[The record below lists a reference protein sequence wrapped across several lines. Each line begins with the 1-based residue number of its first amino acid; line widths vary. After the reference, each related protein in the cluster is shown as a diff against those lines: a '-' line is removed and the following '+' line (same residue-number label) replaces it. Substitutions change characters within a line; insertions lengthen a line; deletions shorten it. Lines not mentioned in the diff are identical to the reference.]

1 MDVLSDVLREVR
13 LTGALYFDLHPR
25 APWVAATPPA
35 SSLCGRVMPG
45 FERIILFHVILEGSA
60 WAYLEDDSLEPIRL
74 EPGDIIICAGS
85 KPHYMGSEPG
95 LSGNAE
101 LDVYRYPWDRSLP
114 YVVREMG
121 GDGAQAHIACGYFG
135 CDAGPFNPILSALP
149 EMFKVSVRGEDGE
162 LIQKLIALALQE
174 TQRPRAGGE
183 SLLSRLSELM
193 FLHAIRRY
201 IDTMPQESTGW
212 LAGLRD
218 PQVRK
223 ALRLM
228 HGSPA
233 RAWTLEALA
242 SESDTSRSALAE
254 HFTRVMGMP
263 PMHYLASWRLQLA
276 AGLLNRPGLSIERV
290 AERVGYES
298 AASFSRA
305 FKRRVGMSPGEW
317 RRRQRE
323 LFARGDEALGAEAA
337 RDFCNPRELG
347 RVRR

>member
-35 SSLCGRVMPG
+35 DVLRGRVMPG
-45 FERIILFHVILEGSA
+45 FERIVLFHVMVEGSA
-60 WAYLEDDSLEPIRL
+60 WAYVKGDSIPPIHL
-74 EPGDIIICAGS
+74 DAGDVIIS
-85 KPHYMGSEPG
+85 KGEESHYMGSEPG
-95 LSGNAE
+95 LMAE
-101 LDVYRYPWDRSLP
+101 ADLNIYRYPRNTTLP
-114 YVVREMG
+114 YVYRELG
-121 GDGAQAHIACGYFG
+121 GEGEPVHIACGYFG
-135 CDAGPFNPILSALP
+135 CDARPFNPILSALP
-149 EMFKVSVRGEDGE
+149 DMFKVSCRGEDGE
-162 LIQKLIALALQE
+162 LIRKLIDIALQE
-174 TQRPRAGGE
+174 AQRPRAGGE
-183 SLLSRLSELM
+183 GLLSRLSELM
-193 FLHAIRRY
+193 FLHVVRNY
-201 IDTMPQESTGW
+201 IDTMPPESTGW

-233 RAWTLEALA
+233 RGWTLDTLA
-242 SESDTSRSALAE
+242 SEADTSRSALAE

-276 AGLLNRPGLSIERV
+276 AGMLDRPGPCIERI

-305 FKRRVGMSPGEW
+305 FKRQVGMSPGEW
-317 RRRQRE
+317 RRRHRE
-323 LFARGDEALGAEAA
+323 LFLRGAEAFDIVEGHDLQ
-337 RDFCNPRELG
+337 RPKG
-347 RVRR
+347 RRH